1 LEYININHK
10 LIPAGKSATGR
21 VERSHRQWGKYSK
34 TSFAASDK
42 TSRAIKLDIHNSLI
56 KKTDTPDK
64 LVMKFGSIL
73 IIFTLFLL
81 SLSESSRASEKDCS
95 GMNHPA
101 YQDEYRACLR
111 KNIAISASEAGVD
124 CIDCL
129 FEQNNG
135 PATNQWVEALG
146 VLAQPLAYLAG
157 TYTVA
162 KYQNQT
168 QEAWA
173 KAYSSGFTECTNR
186 FNSYLN
192 YNTSV
197 GANPIGSTDAMA
209 MSASCNG
216 QGYGS
221 YAGYGGLTG
230 NSYGGYGN
238 PFLSNGFSSGFMNGM
253 GGINP
258 YGNSSIYNN
267 GMTSGGIG
275 IGAWGSIST
284 TGSGVYNTGVTQAFG
299 F

>member
-1 LEYININHK
+1 MTY
-10 LIPAGKSATGR
+10 
-21 VERSHRQWGKYSK
+21 
-34 TSFAASDK
+34 
-42 TSRAIKLDIHNSLI
+42 
-56 KKTDTPDK
+56 
-64 LVMKFGSIL
+64 GSIL
-73 IIFTLFLL
+73 ILFTFFI
-81 SLSESSRASEKDCS
+81 SVFSTVSVAEDKDCE

-111 KNIAISASEAGVD
+111 INIASSATAAGVD
-124 CIDCL
+124 CVECL
-129 FEQNNG
+129 FKQETSG
-135 PATNQWVEALG
+135 TNQLVAGLSAI
-146 VLAQPLAYLAG
+146 AQPLAYLLG
-157 TYTVA
+157 QYTIA

-173 KAYSSGFTECTNR
+173 NAYASGFTECTNR

-230 NSYGGYGN
+230 NSFGGYGN
-238 PFLSNGFSSGFMNGM
+238 PFAASGFSSGFMNGM

-267 GMTSGGIG
+267 GMTSGGVG
-275 IGAWGSIST
+275 ISAWGSANI
-284 TGSGVYNTGVTQAFG
+284 NTGVTSAFG